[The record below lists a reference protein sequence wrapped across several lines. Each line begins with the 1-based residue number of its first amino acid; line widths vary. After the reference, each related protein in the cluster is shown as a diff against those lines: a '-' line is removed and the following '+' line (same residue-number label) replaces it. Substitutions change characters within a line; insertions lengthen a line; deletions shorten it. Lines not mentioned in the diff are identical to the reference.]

1 VKHTCLSLLPSLS
14 LSLSFTFK
22 NISFFQTGQK
32 QNEERGDVL
41 RYSITKQ
48 TCFERSPPRDE
59 TRWVAEYTTTARA
72 LPVSS
77 CIIASDLV
85 A

>member
-1 VKHTCLSLLPSLS
+1 AFLSPSS
-14 LSLSFTFK
+14 FSLSFFHLQK
-22 NISFFQTGQK
+22 HLLFSNTGQK

-77 CIIASDLV
+77 CITASDLV